1 METCIDLQLPVIALF
16 WCVRA
21 DLVKRLREA
30 GIVVVCQ
37 IGSTEEGRAARD
49 AGAQV
54 LIAQGVEAGGHV
66 RGKAPLRTL
75 LSELVPTCELPVLA
89 AGGMVDGRD
98 LVEALRLGAQGEPIY
113 EAGGGSATFATT
125 RTSPYRGVGG
135 QNLVDP
141 LLADFYSLCHSHG
154 RSLSDTNSVGKS
166 VTVRL
171 GRAGRRCRKTSVR
184 PDRRRALSG
193 TLLPIGVTHRA
204 ASLGIP
210 ARKSQGP

>member
-16 WCVRA
+16 WSVRA

-113 EAGGGSATFATT
+113 EAGGIRHFRYYS
-125 RTSPYRGVGG
+125 
-135 QNLVDP
+135 NL
-141 LLADFYSLCHSHG
+141 
-154 RSLSDTNSVGKS
+154 
-166 VTVRL
+166 TVQ
-171 GRAGRRCRKTSVR
+171 RCRWPKSGR
-184 PDRRRALSG
+184 PASRRFL
-193 TLLPIGVTHRA
+193 
-204 ASLGIP
+204 
-210 ARKSQGP
+210 